1 MIKQRATTE
10 FEKAQRREKLL
21 DAAIEIFFQ
30 KGFHATRLEDIAKQ
44 AGLSKGTLYL
54 YFENKES
61 IFLALIERLALSSVH
76 KLTQH
81 LQDFDESEQSIEKIF
96 SGLFDEIIYILVD
109 TQLPKLIKI
118 MIGDSQN
125 FPVIVQHYKQ
135 NIIDVALSQLALFLE
150 KAHQKKLLNVPEPI
164 ITAQIIISPFIL
176 SVLMQVLF
184 FGEDKQADRARVQA
198 LLKIHQKMLINYLTV
213 AK

>member
-54 YFENKES
+54 YFENKEA
-61 IFLALIERLALSSVH
+61 IFLALIERLALGNVQ
-76 KLTQH
+76 KLTQ
-81 LQDFDESEQSIEKIF
+81 LLNNFDKTEQSIEKIF
-96 SGLFDEIIYILVD
+96 KGFFDEITYILVD

-125 FPVIVQHYKQ
+125 FPIIVEHYKQ
-135 NIIDVALSQLALFLE
+135 NVINVALSQLALFLE

-184 FGEDKQADRARVQA
+184 FGEDKQADRARIQA
-198 LLKIHQKMLINYLTV
+198 LLQVHQKILMNYLT
-213 AK
+213 ATQ

>member
-1 MIKQRATTE
+1 MKQRATTE
-10 FEKAQRREKLL
+10 FEKTQRREKLL

-44 AGLSKGTLYL
+44 AGLSKGILYL
-54 YFENKES
+54 YFENKEA
-61 IFLALIERLALSSVH
+61 IFLALIERLALGNVQ
-76 KLTQH
+76 KLTQ
-81 LQDFDESEQSIEKIF
+81 LLNNFDKTEQSIEKIF
-96 SGLFDEIIYILVD
+96 KGFFDEIIYILVD

>member
-1 MIKQRATTE
+1 
-10 FEKAQRREKLL
+10 
-21 DAAIEIFFQ
+21 
-30 KGFHATRLEDIAKQ
+30 
-44 AGLSKGTLYL
+44 
-54 YFENKES
+54 
-61 IFLALIERLALSSVH
+61 
-76 KLTQH
+76 
-81 LQDFDESEQSIEKIF
+81 
-96 SGLFDEIIYILVD
+96 
-109 TQLPKLIKI
+109 

>member
-1 MIKQRATTE
+1 MKQRATTE
-10 FEKAQRREKLL
+10 FEKTQRREKLL

-44 AGLSKGTLYL
+44 AGLSKGILYL
-54 YFENKES
+54 YFENKEA
-61 IFLALIERLALSSVH
+61 IFLALIERLALGNVQ
-76 KLTQH
+76 KLTQ
-81 LQDFDESEQSIEKIF
+81 LLNNFDKTEQSIEKIF
-96 SGLFDEIIYILVD
+96 KGFFDEITYILVD

-125 FPVIVQHYKQ
+125 FPIIVEHYKQ
-135 NIIDVALSQLALFLE
+135 NVINVALSQLALFLE

-164 ITAQIIISPFIL
+164 ITAQIIMSPFIL

-184 FGEDKQADRARVQA
+184 FGEDKQADRARIQA
-198 LLKIHQKMLINYLTV
+198 LLQIHQKMLINYLTV

>member
-44 AGLSKGTLYL
+44 AGLSKGILYL
-54 YFENKES
+54 YFENKEA
-61 IFLALIERLALSSVH
+61 IFLALIERLALGNVQ
-76 KLTQH
+76 KLTQ
-81 LQDFDESEQSIEKIF
+81 LLNNFDKTEQSIEKIF
-96 SGLFDEIIYILVD
+96 KGFFDEITYILVD

-125 FPVIVQHYKQ
+125 FPIIVEHYKQ
-135 NIIDVALSQLALFLE
+135 NVINVALSQLALFLE
-150 KAHQKKLLNVPEPI
+150 KAHQKKLLNVPEPML
-164 ITAQIIISPFIL
+164 TAQLIIAPFIL

-184 FGEDKQADRARVQA
+184 FGEDKQADRARIQA
-198 LLKIHQKMLINYLTV
+198 LLQIHQKILINYLTV

>member
-1 MIKQRATTE
+1 MMKQRATTE
-10 FEKAQRREKLL
+10 FEKTQRREKLL

-30 KGFHATRLEDIAKQ
+30 KGFHATRLEDIVKQ
-44 AGLSKGTLYL
+44 AGLSKGILYL
-54 YFENKES
+54 YFENKEA
-61 IFLALIERLALSSVH
+61 IFLALIERLALGNVQ
-76 KLTQH
+76 KLTQ
-81 LQDFDESEQSIEKIF
+81 LLNNFDKTEQSIEKIF
-96 SGLFDEIIYILVD
+96 KGFFDEITYILVD

-125 FPVIVQHYKQ
+125 FPIIVEHYKQ
-135 NIIDVALSQLALFLE
+135 NVINVALSQLALFLE
-150 KAHQKKLLNVPEPI
+150 KAHQKKLLNVPEPML
-164 ITAQIIISPFIL
+164 TAQLIIAPFIL

>member
-1 MIKQRATTE
+1 MKQRATTE
-10 FEKAQRREKLL
+10 FEKTQRREKLL

-44 AGLSKGTLYL
+44 AGLSKGILYL
-54 YFENKES
+54 YFENKEA
-61 IFLALIERLALSSVH
+61 IFLALIERLALGNVQ
-76 KLTQH
+76 KLTQ
-81 LQDFDESEQSIEKIF
+81 LLNNFDKTEQSIEKIF
-96 SGLFDEIIYILVD
+96 KGFFDEITYILVD

-125 FPVIVQHYKQ
+125 FPIIVEHYKQ
-135 NIIDVALSQLALFLE
+135 NVINVALSQLALFLE
-150 KAHQKKLLNVPEPI
+150 KAHQKKLLNVPEPML
-164 ITAQIIISPFIL
+164 TAQLIIAPFIL

>member
-1 MIKQRATTE
+1 MKQRATTE
-10 FEKAQRREKLL
+10 FEKTQRREKLL

-44 AGLSKGTLYL
+44 AGLSKGILYL
-54 YFENKES
+54 YFQNKEA
-61 IFLALIERLALSSVH
+61 IFLALIERLALGNVQ
-76 KLTQH
+76 KLTQ
-81 LQDFDESEQSIEKIF
+81 LLNNFDKTEQSIEKIF
-96 SGLFDEIIYILVD
+96 KGFFDEITYILVD

-125 FPVIVQHYKQ
+125 FPIIVEHYKQ
-135 NIIDVALSQLALFLE
+135 NVINVALSQLALFLE
-150 KAHQKKLLNVPEPI
+150 KAHQKKLLNVPEPML
-164 ITAQIIISPFIL
+164 TAQLIIAPFIL

-184 FGEDKQADRARVQA
+184 FGEDKQADRARIQA
-198 LLKIHQKMLINYLTV
+198 LLQIHQKMLINYLTV